1 MGEYCQINTI
11 NVNVA
16 VRMEEFSPQTDFFI
30 KEDEF
35 LGDVSG
41 NMNIPSIN
49 RPANG
54 DGVLE
59 FNTLDEPI
67 RQTIVRD
74 LKAVGDKFVHVLY
87 PRQQTNLLT
96 ECYSKKAIRLAI
108 VAMMVDLNLLRCLL
122 LFGLVLW
129 LSQLTPNCLV
139 ALYHSFRVSASLD
152 TACCLYL
159 LL

>member
-1 MGEYCQINTI
+1 
-11 NVNVA
+11 
-16 VRMEEFSPQTDFFI
+16 MEEFSPQTDFFI

-54 DGVLE
+54 DGVPE

-96 ECYSKKAIRLAI
+96 EW
-108 VAMMVDLNLLRCLL
+108 DLWGPLILCT
-122 LFGLVLW
+122 FM
-129 LSQLTPNCLV
+129 
-139 ALYHSFRVSASLD
+139 AL
-152 TACCLYL
+152 
-159 LL
+159 